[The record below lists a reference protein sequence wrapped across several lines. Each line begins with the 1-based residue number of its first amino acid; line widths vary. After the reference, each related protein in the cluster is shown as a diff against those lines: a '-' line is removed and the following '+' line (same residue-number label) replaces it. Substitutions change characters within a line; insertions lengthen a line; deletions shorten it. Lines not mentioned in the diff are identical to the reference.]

1 MGNDQARSEMMPNQ
15 NKYNLIMSIKYFI
28 NLYLMIYGYISG
40 YSLNIKYLNIMVRP
54 LAAISTARGLAFP
67 AHL

>member
-1 MGNDQARSEMMPNQ
+1 MSTLKQTFSTAVGHGSS
-15 NKYNLIMSIKYFI
+15 LILLI
-28 NLYLMIYGYISG
+28 NRQIIFTKIIDLMHDDRK
-40 YSLNIKYLNIMVRP
+40 LMLYLNITVRL